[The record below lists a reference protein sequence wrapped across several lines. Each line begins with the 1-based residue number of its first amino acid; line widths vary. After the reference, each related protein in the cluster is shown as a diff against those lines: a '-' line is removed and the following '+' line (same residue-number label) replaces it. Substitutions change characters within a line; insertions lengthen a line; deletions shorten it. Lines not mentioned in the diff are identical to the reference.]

1 MLLWAVP
8 RGPVLPLVLLP
19 VLLFVGCATPGAAPA
34 PQTPSPTD
42 ATTTTPAAV
51 PTVAFRA
58 CAGDPPRPGTTHLA
72 PPASVGFP
80 ASPPDVP
87 AMTGPV
93 HLEHAVTLRLPTGSL
108 LGGPGADAVWA
119 SSTSGA
125 EPFPVADGPVDA
137 DVTVE
142 VWDPGD
148 GGRVAWLELSFAD
161 AEVVRWAS
169 VDGLGILTDG
179 GDGGFWSPAAPPV
192 DLEAD
197 GTLAPDDLGA
207 AFDAY
212 LAAADPPGRLGP
224 LCLVRS
230 TDGVDD
236 GVVFSTGVGDG
247 GYPTY
252 AGYDAEGRV
261 VSVLSDGGMPWETA
275 GTTGGLPVGY
285 APLEE

>member
-1 MLLWAVP
+1 MLPWAVR
-8 RGPVLPLVLLP
+8 RGPVLSPALLP
-19 VLLFVGCATPGAAPA
+19 VLLLVGCATPGAAPA
-34 PQTPSPTD
+34 PPPVS
-42 ATTTTPAAV
+42 TTTNTPTNTTAV

-58 CAGDPPRPGTTHLA
+58 CAGDPPRPGSTHLA
-72 PPASVGFP
+72 PPASLGFP

-93 HLEHAVTLRLPTGSL
+93 RLEHAVTLHLPTGSL
-108 LGGPGADAVWA
+108 LGGAGADAVWA
-119 SSTSGA
+119 SSSSGA

-161 AEVVRWAS
+161 AEVARWAS
-169 VDGLGILTDG
+169 VDGLGIVTDG
-179 GDGGFWSPAAPPV
+179 GDGGFWSPAAPEV
-192 DLEAD
+192 DIDPD

-212 LAAADPPGRLGP
+212 LAAADPPGLPAP

-230 TDGVDD
+230 TDGVED
-236 GVVFSTGVGDG
+236 GVVFSTGIGDG

-252 AGYDAEGRV
+252 AGYDADGRV
-261 VSVLSDGGMPWETA
+261 VSVLSDGGMPWESA
-275 GTTGGLPVGY
+275 GVAGGLPAGY
-285 APLEE
+285 VPLEE